1 MNDSNKLFDQI
12 TAEFTQKGQLFEV
25 REYTNSNGHLH
36 KEYAAFPDSLRKY
49 FDFAVMHDEKE
60 FLVYENERY
69 TFKEVFNLAAKV
81 GNALSDCGIRKGDRV
96 AICMQNNPEFIFAY
110 MGIVGIGAVC
120 VPLNSWWVPSE
131 VIYGLEHSQSKLIFG
146 DLKRLQ
152 GLESIDIT
160 KIVSSYTPDETFTDF
175 KDFIDGKSK
184 EWPNIDISRDDN
196 ATIYYTSGSTGKPK
210 GVLSSQ
216 RGLISSMFSW
226 AFMGSVLSERE
237 KRLGKDSTSLIET
250 DSSILLCVPLFHA
263 TGSHVAFLLSI
274 LVGRKV
280 VMMKKWDA
288 GEALR
293 LINDE
298 SITDITGVPTQTWEL
313 LNHPDKDS
321 YDLSSL
327 KTLGGGGGP
336 RPAEHVK
343 LLDKNF
349 KGRPGI
355 GYGLTETNALGT
367 LGSGDEYINHPSSA
381 GRVVPPLTEIKI
393 IDENWNELSEGSIG
407 EVAIKSQ
414 SNMLGYWRN
423 DLATNECMNKEGWF
437 KSGDLGKFDGPFL
450 YILDRLKDM
459 VIRGGENIACPEV
472 EGAIYEH
479 PDVLEA
485 CVFGIPDERL
495 GEVLCTSIYLKKD
508 ADMSEDSLRNF
519 LSNKLAAFKIPAIIN
534 FSDKSLP
541 KLASGKFDKPSLRK
555 ILKKNNLYAFNKF
568 KKE

>member
-1 MNDSNKLFDQI
+1 MNDSNKLFNQI
-12 TAEFTQKGQLFEV
+12 SEELTQKGQLFET
-25 REYTNSNGHLH
+25 REYTDSFGLKS
-36 KEYAAFPDSLRKY
+36 KEFASFSDSLRKY
-49 FDFAVMHDEKE
+49 FDFAAMHGEKD

-69 TFKEVFNLAAKV
+69 SFIDVFKISAKV
-81 GNALSDCGIRKGDRV
+81 GNALIDAGIEKGDRV
-96 AICMQNNPEFIFAY
+96 SICMQNNPEFIFAY

-146 DLKRLQ
+146 DQKRLQ
-152 GLESIDIT
+152 GLESIEIT
-160 KIVSSYTPDETFTDF
+160 KIITSYTPDDNFTDF
-175 KDFIDGKSK
+175 KDFIKDKS
-184 EWPNIDISRDDN
+184 ETWPEIDIGRDDD

-216 RGLISSMFSW
+216 RGLLSSMFSW

-237 KRLGKDSTSLIET
+237 KRLGNDSTSLIET

-288 GEALR
+288 GEALK
-293 LINDE
+293 LISE
-298 SITDITGVPTQTWEL
+298 ELVTDITGVPTQTWEL
-313 LNHPDKDS
+313 LNHPDRDK

-327 KTLGGGGGP
+327 RTLGGGGGP

-367 LGSGDEYINHPSSA
+367 LASGDEYVDHPSSA
-381 GRVVPPLTEIKI
+381 GRVVPPLTQIKI
-393 IDENWNELSEGSIG
+393 IDKDWNELPEGSIG

-414 SNMLGYWRN
+414 SNMKGYWRN
-423 DLATNECMNKEGWF
+423 ESATKECINEHGWF

-485 CVFGIPDERL
+485 SVFGIPDERL
-495 GEVLCTSIYLKKD
+495 GEILCTSIYLRD
-508 ADMSEDSLRNF
+508 NSNATEETIRDF
-519 LSNKLAAFKIPAIIN
+519 LSNKLAAFKIPAVIK
-534 FSDKSLP
+534 FSTEPLP
-541 KLASGKFDKPSLRK
+541 KLASGKFDKPTLRG
-555 ILKKNNLYAFNKF
+555 LFENK
-568 KKE
+568 